1 MNECYLCTHSRN
13 VPGTTHIA
21 CEKPDPQMTGDQ
33 HGIRNGW
40 FVYPLL
46 FDPVWKTRVCSNF
59 QTEVAA

>member
-1 MNECYLCTHSRN
+1 MRLDHM
-13 VPGTTHIA
+13 
-21 CEKPDPQMTGDQ
+21 KMTGDQ
-33 HGIRNGW
+33 HGIRGW